1 MSLPFVSTADLPQG
15 FGTVTIEGT
24 TYVVNDIS
32 NLRYSDNKVIS
43 RASGVGKRSDFLIT
57 HGEDQIV
64 IEFELQKPDT
74 DTPNPPNGAEF
85 TYDVDNAVQITCV
98 TLDSDTQ
105 IGKSKFDTFG
115 LRAVLKFTDN
125 HIEVFGAVATITNG
139 VFQKVGLGDP
149 FPSKYNGRDY
159 WQNLD
164 GTYIRWDSA
173 NNRYEIIEGAITY
186 YISSTGATDPVT
198 TDWTSF
204 VGIYDPPPSS
214 VEYLV

>member
-15 FGTVTIEGT
+15 FGTVIIEGT
-24 TYVVNDIS
+24 TYVINDIS

-43 RASGVGKRSDFLIT
+43 RASGVGKRSDFLII

-85 TYDVDNAVQITCV
+85 TYDMDNVVQITCV

-125 HIEVFGAVATITNG
+125 HIEVFGALAVITNG
-139 VFQKVGLGDP
+139 VYRKGAGT
-149 FPSKYNGRDY
+149 YNGRDF

-173 NNRYEIIEGAITY
+173 NNRYEIIEGATTY
-186 YISSTGATDPVT
+186 YLSSTGATDPVN